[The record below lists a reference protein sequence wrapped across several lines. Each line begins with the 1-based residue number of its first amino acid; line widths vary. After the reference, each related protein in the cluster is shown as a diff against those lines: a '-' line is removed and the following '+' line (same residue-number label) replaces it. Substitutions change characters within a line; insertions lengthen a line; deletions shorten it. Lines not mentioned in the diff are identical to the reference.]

1 MPATLAVLLL
11 AFVVIGSAIA
21 FSIPNRTP
29 PPDGGDALN
38 RYLPLVDGD
47 AALSSRIDADGNAA
61 GWEAAN
67 TDVLGD
73 GEALLS
79 LTATTFTQLIDL
91 YGAADKDPVPPGM
104 ADATVRVELAT
115 TIDASGAIVT
125 NGQHTN
131 VVSRDDLG
139 DRLLTVTDATG
150 ELAFNPPAL
159 IVPAELDVGKEWSSS
174 GTAGALEYTV
184 EGKVVER
191 TKTDQFDDCLRFE
204 VSSAVGES
212 TSRSQNVACAGIG
225 IVERDDLDENGALF
239 QHIDVLTSGTTQ
251 FTDDGLPTPPA
262 AVPSPPAPEG
272 ELSLGRVGK
281 GTPTGSIS
289 PPTFPAQFVPSDPPS
304 ILVASE
310 RGDLVALAA
319 DTPDVV
325 QWRFH
330 PGGSMYGAPGLD
342 PETGW
347 LYAGATDKRL
357 YALDGRG
364 YFLWSV
370 EADDNIATRPV
381 VARGIVAYASEAGTA
396 FGIDAATGEQRWK
409 RDLGAGSVAWPAVVD
424 DTVVF
429 GTDDGTIR
437 AVDID
442 DGSGRWSHTADGSV
456 EAAITTDSAGTAYV
470 ADSGGGVRAV
480 DATTGDVLWHMQE
493 NDSFRSAAV
502 ATNGLV
508 VFVGESGAIYAVDA
522 ETGDTAW
529 QSTGDFIGPVA
540 ETGGAIVVARASG
553 FLDEIAADGSIVGEL
568 AAQSASAPGDP
579 APDYRLGLTGGAGA
593 AWSVDESAVV
603 RRIGP
608 GPGGLTAL
616 QARWVHTFTEQPFS
630 GGGFPAT
637 VGEFQDQAVLMDA
650 GGAVYL
656 LDPKTGDPERIGDD
670 PESSLAAGTAAVV
683 DGSQVFMTL
692 GGALRAV
699 DLPSGSERWNDEQTG
714 TVLNP
719 PVVVGDVVVVQRAVT
734 LDDGTFVSEVVAH
747 DRVTGEERWTRQL
760 TPAGS
765 GPTAAGDLIIAGSP
779 LTALDARDGSIV
791 WQVEPDRSVNGAPG
805 FDPDE
810 GLVVAALR
818 TGGQTFT
825 QDLVA
830 VDAATGEERWRAPI
844 DGAPEFTE
852 AISVHDGLVVVPE
865 VGLPVVGFD
874 EATGAELWQFTPP
887 PPGRHVGTATIE
899 NGQVWMLSSN
909 GRVFVL
915 DATNGE
921 VLAQSSGLPN
931 DVSSFFAPWGMQ
943 PRSVDGVFIAPM
955 AVILSAFD
963 PPEAP

>member
-1 MPATLAVLLL
+1 M
-11 AFVVIGSAIA
+11 
-21 FSIPNRTP
+21 
-29 PPDGGDALN
+29 
-38 RYLPLVDGD
+38 
-47 AALSSRIDADGNAA
+47 
-61 GWEAAN
+61 
-67 TDVLGD
+67 LGD

-125 NGQHTN
+125 NGQRTN
-131 VVSRDDLG
+131 VVTRDDEG

-174 GTAGALEYTV
+174 GTAGTLEYTV
-184 EGKVVER
+184 EGKVLER
-191 TKTDQFDDCLRFE
+191 TKTDRFDDCLRFE

-225 IVERDDLDENGALF
+225 IVERDDLDEDGALF

-262 AVPSPPAPEG
+262 AVPSPPAPDG

-319 DTPDVV
+319 DAPDVV

-342 PETGW
+342 PKTGW

-370 EADDNIATRPV
+370 EADDNIATRPA
-381 VARGIVAYASEAGTA
+381 VARGIVVYASEAGTA
-396 FGIDAATGEQRWK
+396 FGIDAANGEQRWE

-470 ADSGGGVRAV
+470 VDSGGGVRAI
-480 DATTGDVLWHMQE
+480 DATTGDVLWHVQE

-522 ETGDTAW
+522 ETGDAAW
-529 QSTGDFIGPVA
+529 QSTGDFVGPVA
-540 ETGGAIVVARASG
+540 ETGGAIVVVPRADSSTRSPRTAASSASWRPRARARPATRRPTTGSG
-553 FLDEIAADGSIVGEL
+553 SPVPPARRGRSTRARSCAGSARGRAASRHCKPDGSTRSPSRRSRGRASPRRWASSRTKPCSWTL
-568 AAQSASAPGDP
+568 AVPCTSSTRRPAIPSASATTRTARSRP
-579 APDYRLGLTGGAGA
+579 APRR
-593 AWSVDESAVV
+593 WS
-603 RRIGP
+603 
-608 GPGGLTAL
+608 
-616 QARWVHTFTEQPFS
+616 
-630 GGGFPAT
+630 
-637 VGEFQDQAVLMDA
+637 
-650 GGAVYL
+650 
-656 LDPKTGDPERIGDD
+656 
-670 PESSLAAGTAAVV
+670 TAARC
-683 DGSQVFMTL
+683 S
-692 GGALRAV
+692 
-699 DLPSGSERWNDEQTG
+699 
-714 TVLNP
+714 
-719 PVVVGDVVVVQRAVT
+719 
-734 LDDGTFVSEVVAH
+734 
-747 DRVTGEERWTRQL
+747 
-760 TPAGS
+760 
-765 GPTAAGDLIIAGSP
+765 
-779 LTALDARDGSIV
+779 
-791 WQVEPDRSVNGAPG
+791 
-805 FDPDE
+805 
-810 GLVVAALR
+810 
-818 TGGQTFT
+818 
-825 QDLVA
+825 
-830 VDAATGEERWRAPI
+830 
-844 DGAPEFTE
+844 
-852 AISVHDGLVVVPE
+852 
-865 VGLPVVGFD
+865 
-874 EATGAELWQFTPP
+874 
-887 PPGRHVGTATIE
+887 
-899 NGQVWMLSSN
+899 
-909 GRVFVL
+909 
-915 DATNGE
+915 
-921 VLAQSSGLPN
+921 
-931 DVSSFFAPWGMQ
+931 
-943 PRSVDGVFIAPM
+943 
-955 AVILSAFD
+955 
-963 PPEAP
+963 